1 MHDDSVKGGKLS
13 YRTVVLIIAFLM
25 AWAAGCTHRTTG
37 APEQEKAASVP
48 KTADQSDLSSPSV
61 PSKGTGVKKKMPV
74 KVKTGDRLGWVDNAV
89 KTYPPDRF
97 LTGVG
102 IAPDRKTAERRALVE
117 LEKPFAKAVSG
128 RITMQREAIGKLS
141 DRLDRELIALA
152 AATRES
158 SLEDV
163 LAFGRV
169 AEIFVEKKPQ
179 ATIYALAVL
188 DRPACT
194 RQLESRV
201 RQLDRQ
207 MKHIVGRSQQ
217 PKDRIQPN
225 QKSELLHILVRREA
239 LDAAMTLANKTG
251 KGISLPV
258 SRQTLVRLL
267 KKN

>member
-1 MHDDSVKGGKLS
+1 MP
-13 YRTVVLIIAFLM
+13 YRIVALIAALLM
-25 AWAAGCTHRTTG
+25 AWAAGCTHRTPDE
-37 APEQEKAASVP
+37 PEREKAASVTT
-48 KTADQSDLSSPSV
+48 TAGQSGLSSPSV

-102 IAPDRKTAERRALVE
+102 IAPDRKTAEQRALSE
-117 LEKPFAKAVSG
+117 LKKPFAKAIAG

-141 DRLDRELIALA
+141 HPLDRELIDLS
-152 AATRES
+152 ATRRES

-179 ATIYALAVL
+179 TTIYALAVL

-194 RQLESRV
+194 LRVESLV
-201 RQLDRQ
+201 RQLDHQ
-207 MKHIVGRSQQ
+207 LKKIIDQSEQ
-217 PKDRIQPN
+217 PGDRMQPG
-225 QKSELLHILVRREA
+225 QKKELLQIFVRREA
-239 LDAAMTLANKTG
+239 LDAALELTNKTG
-251 KGISLPV
+251 KGVPMPV
-258 SRQTLVRLL
+258 SQQALARFL
-267 KKN
+267 KKK

>member
-1 MHDDSVKGGKLS
+1 LP
-13 YRTVVLIIAFLM
+13 YRIIVLITALLM
-25 AWAAGCTHRTTG
+25 AWAAGCTHRTPG
-37 APEQEKAASVP
+37 SPEREKAASIP
-48 KTADQSDLSSPSV
+48 TKADQSDLSSASV
-61 PSKGTGVKKKMPV
+61 PSKGTGVKKKIPV

-117 LEKPFAKAVSG
+117 LKKPFAKAVSG
-128 RITMQREAIGKLS
+128 RITVQREAIGKLS

-152 AATRES
+152 AASRES

-179 ATIYALAVL
+179 TTIYALAVL

-194 RQLESRV
+194 RQLESCV

-207 MKHIVGRSQQ
+207 IKKIVGWSHQ
-217 PKDRIQPN
+217 PKDRIQPV
-225 QKSELLHILVRREA
+225 QKSELLQILIRREA
-239 LDAAMTLANKTG
+239 LDAAMALTHKTG

-258 SRQTLVRLL
+258 SRQILVRLL

>member
-1 MHDDSVKGGKLS
+1 
-13 YRTVVLIIAFLM
+13 VLITALLM
-25 AWAAGCTHRTTG
+25 AWAAGCAHRTPD
-37 APEQEKAASVP
+37 APEREKAASVTT
-48 KTADQSDLSSPSV
+48 TADQSDLSSASV

-74 KVKTGDRLGWVDNAV
+74 KVKTGGRLGWVDNAV
-89 KTYPPDRF
+89 KTYPPDHF

-117 LEKPFAKAVSG
+117 LKKPFAKAVSG
-128 RITMQREAIGKLS
+128 RITVQREAIGKLS
-141 DRLDRELIALA
+141 NRLDRELIALA

-207 MKHIVGRSQQ
+207 LKKIVGRSQQ
-217 PKDRIQPN
+217 QKNRIQLG
-225 QKSELLHILVRREA
+225 QKSELLQTLIHREA
-239 LDAAMTLANKTG
+239 LDAAMALTNKTG
-251 KGISLPV
+251 KGIALPV
-258 SRQTLVRLL
+258 SQQTLVRLL

>member
-1 MHDDSVKGGKLS
+1 MP
-13 YRTVVLIIAFLM
+13 YRIVALITAFLM
-25 AWAAGCTHRTTG
+25 AWAVGCTHRTPG
-37 APEQEKAASVP
+37 APEREKAASIP
-48 KTADQSDLSSPSV
+48 TTADQSDLSSASV

-102 IAPDRKTAERRALVE
+102 IAPDRQTAERRALVE
-117 LEKPFAKAVSG
+117 LKKPFAKAVSG
-128 RITMQREAIGKLS
+128 RITMHREAIGKLS
-141 DRLDRELIALA
+141 DRLDREWVALA
-152 AATRES
+152 AASRES

-169 AEIFVEKKPQ
+169 AELFVEKKPQ
-179 ATIYALAVL
+179 ATIYALAVM

-207 MKHIVGRSQQ
+207 LKKIVGRSQQ
-217 PKDRIQPN
+217 PKDRIQPS
-225 QKSELLHILVRREA
+225 QKRDLLHILIRREA
-239 LDAAMTLANKTG
+239 LDAALELTNKTG
-251 KGISLPV
+251 KGVPMPV

-267 KKN
+267 KKK

>member
-1 MHDDSVKGGKLS
+1 MA
-13 YRTVVLIIAFLM
+13 YRIAALIAALLM
-25 AWAAGCTHRTTG
+25 AWAGGCAHRTPD
-37 APEQEKAASVP
+37 APERDETASPPKIADKSGPPPAAI
-48 KTADQSDLSSPSV
+48 

-102 IAPDRKTAERRALVE
+102 IAPDRKTAEQRALVE
-117 LEKPFAKAVSG
+117 LKKPFVRAISG
-128 RITMQREAIGKLS
+128 RITMQRESIGKLS
-141 DRLDRELIALA
+141 DPLDRKLIALA
-152 AATRES
+152 AASRES
-158 SLEDV
+158 SLEAV

-201 RQLDRQ
+201 RQLDHQLKKIVERSRQ
-207 MKHIVGRSQQ
+207 SKE
-217 PKDRIQPN
+217 RIQPD
-225 QKSELLHILVRREA
+225 QQSELLQILTRREA
-239 LDAAMTLANKTG
+239 LDAAMALTNKTG

-258 SRQTLVRLL
+258 SQQTLVGFL